1 MEKSKNKKFKVIVKR
16 VLIEL
21 EKRIEYHSD
30 NCNKM
35 LENIKMNQS
44 ELKNKYNN

>member
-1 MEKSKNKKFKVIVKR
+1 MKKGKNKIFKVIVKR
-16 VLIEL
+16 VLNEL
-21 EKRIEYHSD
+21 GKRIEYHNG

-35 LENIKMNQS
+35 LENIKLYQS